1 MMSQSPVIAFIG
13 AGNMARAIIGG
24 LLENGF
30 AAADIWA
37 SEPDAQRLQ
46 DLAEQGLNVTCDNS
60 AAVAAADIV
69 VLAVKPQVM
78 KAVAI
83 DLTNAVQSRQPLVV
97 SIAAGINLDALERW
111 LGGDVPLV
119 RCMPNTPS
127 LVQTGASGLFANS
140 RVSAEQRQQASTVL
154 EAVGIALWVQS
165 EAELDAVTAISGS
178 GPAYYFLLMEAM
190 TAAGVKLGLS
200 EETARG
206 LTLQTALGAARMAS
220 SSDVSP
226 SELRRRVTSPNGTTE
241 RAINTFQAQGFEA
254 LVEHALTACRD
265 RSVELADELCQ
276 D

>member
-1 MMSQSPVIAFIG
+1 MSQSPVIAFIG

-30 AAADIWA
+30 AAADLWA
-37 SEPDAQRLQ
+37 SEPDIERLQ
-46 DLAEQGLNVTCDNS
+46 DLAERGLNVTSDNR

-78 KAVAI
+78 KAVVT
-83 DLTNAVQSRQPLVV
+83 DLASAAQSRQPLMV
-97 SIAAGINLDALERW
+97 SIAAGISLDALDRW
-111 LGGDVPLV
+111 LGGEVALV

-140 RVSAEQRQQASTVL
+140 RVSAEQRQQATTVL

-178 GPAYYFLLMEAM
+178 GPAYYFLMMEAM

-220 SSDVSP
+220 NSEVDP
-226 SELRRRVTSPNGTTE
+226 TELRRRVTSPNGTTE
-241 RAINTFQAQGFEA
+241 RAIKTFQAEGFDA

-265 RSVELADELCQ
+265 RSVELAGELCQ

>member
-1 MMSQSPVIAFIG
+1 MSQSPVIAFIG

-30 AAADIWA
+30 APSAIWA
-37 SEPDAQRLQ
+37 SEPDAERLQ
-46 DLAEQGLNVTCDNS
+46 DLAERGLNVTSDNS

-78 KAVAI
+78 KSVAT
-83 DLTNAVQSRQPLVV
+83 DLAAAVQSRRPLVV
-97 SIAAGINLDALERW
+97 SIAAGISLEALERW
-111 LGGDVPLV
+111 LGGAVALV

-140 RVSAEQRQQASTVL
+140 RVSDEQRQQASAVL

-206 LTLQTALGAARMAS
+206 LTLQTALGAARMAC
-220 SSDVSP
+220 SSDVDP
-226 SELRRRVTSPNGTTE
+226 AELRRRVTSPNGTTE
-241 RAINTFQAQGFEA
+241 RAINTFQAEGFEA
-254 LVEHALTACRD
+254 LVENALTACRD
-265 RSVELADELCQ
+265 RSVELAGELCQ

>member
-1 MMSQSPVIAFIG
+1 MSQAPVIAFIG

-30 AAADIWA
+30 APSAIWA
-37 SEPDAQRLQ
+37 SEPDAERLQ
-46 DLAEQGLNVTCDNS
+46 DLAERGLNVTSDNS

-78 KAVAI
+78 KSVAT
-83 DLTNAVQSRQPLVV
+83 DLAAAVQSRRPLVV
-97 SIAAGINLDALERW
+97 SIAAGISLEALERW
-111 LGGDVPLV
+111 LGGAVALV

-140 RVSAEQRQQASTVL
+140 RVSDEQRQQASAVL

-206 LTLQTALGAARMAS
+206 LTLQTALGAARMAC
-220 SSDVSP
+220 SSDVDP
-226 SELRRRVTSPNGTTE
+226 AELRRRVTSPNGTTE
-241 RAINTFQAQGFEA
+241 RAINTFQAEGFEA
-254 LVEHALTACRD
+254 LVENALTACRD
-265 RSVELADELCQ
+265 RSIELAGELCQ

>member
-1 MMSQSPVIAFIG
+1 MSQAPVIAFIG

-30 AAADIWA
+30 APSAIWA
-37 SEPDAQRLQ
+37 SEPDAERLQ
-46 DLAEQGLNVTCDNS
+46 DLAERGLNVTSDNS

-78 KAVAI
+78 KSVAT
-83 DLTNAVQSRQPLVV
+83 DLAAAVQSRRPLVV
-97 SIAAGINLDALERW
+97 SIAAGISLEALERW
-111 LGGDVPLV
+111 LGGAVALV

-140 RVSAEQRQQASTVL
+140 RVSDEQRQQASAVL

-178 GPAYYFLLMEAM
+178 GPAYYFMLMEAM

-206 LTLQTALGAARMAS
+206 LTLQTALGAARMAC
-220 SSDVSP
+220 SSDVDP
-226 SELRRRVTSPNGTTE
+226 AELRRRVTSPNGTTE
-241 RAINTFQAQGFEA
+241 RAINTFQAEGFEA
-254 LVEHALTACRD
+254 LVENALTACRD
-265 RSVELADELCQ
+265 RSIELAGELCQ

>member
-1 MMSQSPVIAFIG
+1 MSQSPVIAFIG

-30 AAADIWA
+30 AATDIWA
-37 SEPDAQRLQ
+37 SEPNAEHLQ
-46 DLAEQGLNVTCDNS
+46 DLAEQGLNVTSDNG

-78 KAVAI
+78 KAVAT
-83 DLTNAVQSRQPLVV
+83 DLAGAVQSRQPLVV
-97 SIAAGINLDALERW
+97 SIAAGINLDALQRW
-111 LGGDVPLV
+111 LGGEVALV

-140 RVSAEQRQQASTVL
+140 RVSAEQRQQATTVL

-178 GPAYYFLLMEAM
+178 GPAYYFLMMEAM

-220 SSDVSP
+220 NSDVDP
-226 SELRRRVTSPNGTTE
+226 TELRRRVTSPNGTTE
-241 RAINTFQAQGFEA
+241 RAINTFQAEGFEA
-254 LVEHALTACRD
+254 LVENALTACRD
-265 RSVELADELCQ
+265 RSVELAGELCQ

>member
-1 MMSQSPVIAFIG
+1 MSQSPVIAFIG

-30 AAADIWA
+30 APSAIWA
-37 SEPDAQRLQ
+37 SEPDAERLR
-46 DLAEQGLNVTCDNS
+46 DLTERGLNVTSDNS
-60 AAVAAADIV
+60 AAVAAVDIV

-78 KAVAI
+78 KSVAT
-83 DLTNAVQSRQPLVV
+83 DLAAAVQSRRPLVV
-97 SIAAGINLDALERW
+97 SIAAGISLEALERW
-111 LGGDVPLV
+111 LGGAVALV

-140 RVSAEQRQQASTVL
+140 RVSDEQRQQASAVL

-206 LTLQTALGAARMAS
+206 LTLQTALGAARMAC
-220 SSDVSP
+220 SSDVDP
-226 SELRRRVTSPNGTTE
+226 AELRRRVTSPNGTTE
-241 RAINTFQAQGFEA
+241 RAINTFQAEGFEA
-254 LVEHALTACRD
+254 LVENALTACRD
-265 RSVELADELCQ
+265 RSIELAGELCQ

>member
-1 MMSQSPVIAFIG
+1 MSQAPVIAFIG

-30 AAADIWA
+30 APSAIWA
-37 SEPDAQRLQ
+37 SEPDAERLQ
-46 DLAEQGLNVTCDNS
+46 DLTERGLNVTSDNS

-78 KAVAI
+78 KSVAT
-83 DLTNAVQSRQPLVV
+83 DLAAAVQSRRPLVV
-97 SIAAGINLDALERW
+97 SIAAGISLEALERW
-111 LGGDVPLV
+111 LGGAVALV

-140 RVSAEQRQQASTVL
+140 RVSDEQRQQASAVL

-206 LTLQTALGAARMAS
+206 LTLQTALGAARMAC
-220 SSDVSP
+220 SSDVDP
-226 SELRRRVTSPNGTTE
+226 AELRRRVTSPNGTTE
-241 RAINTFQAQGFEA
+241 RAINTFQAEGFEA
-254 LVEHALTACRD
+254 LVENALTACRD
-265 RSVELADELCQ
+265 RSIELAGELCQ